1 MPAKTEGFFYVNV
14 RGGISYGERLANTPL
29 PEQIKRNLGPL
40 RSAVEYVA
48 TRPSEVQI
56 TFFLRI
62 K

>member
-1 MPAKTEGFFYVNV
+1 MNV
-14 RGGISYGERLANTPL
+14 RGGVRYAERLSGAAI
-29 PEQIKRNLGPL
+29 PEDIKRNLAPL